1 VIRRRPEVAALAA
14 LLALYASWL
23 ALSWIP
29 GDPQK
34 LQILFLA
41 PIDALVV
48 YACWRASRRPEQ
60 TPWLRAFWLFVMFG
74 WVAELGADLILAVYD
89 IGLEDP
95 TFPSFADLLFLTFYP
110 LLMVALLR
118 VPTLRG
124 SRAQRL
130 RTGLD
135 CATVV
140 VGAGAVIW
148 YFVLGPTV
156 TEGGGSL
163 LETAVSIA
171 YPVGDIVLLG
181 ALALVLV
188 RGSPQALRLPLRLL
202 AVGLLALIAADTI
215 YGHQQLHGTY
225 SPGDPV
231 DSLYVLMAV
240 PFILAAAGQR
250 RVRRGEAGA
259 RAEARIDARSRVSR
273 LPLMAMAVGLA
284 VLLGTQWHDKFFPD
298 LSLLIFVLVL
308 SALSV
313 ARQYVAQTELV
324 QLRDRLRVIVESVA
338 DGIVTFSERGRI
350 IWVNPAAEEAFQVEA
365 GGLEG
370 EPVDALFHGVTWKE
384 MAPLLG
390 VGAGAG
396 ATVIGE
402 RRTLTGERRNGE
414 TFPLEMVVTD
424 ARLDGERVLIAI
436 GRDVGERERSAAALR
451 ESERRFRGIFDHAG
465 VGIAFSAFEDGVPR
479 IVDVNA
485 AFSRTV
491 GYSLDELRGDDFSL
505 ITHPDDLAGLAEM
518 GEAVAAGD
526 DYIAREMRCARK
538 DGSLIWGSLTVS
550 ILRDEE
556 GVPLFAVGMLE
567 DVSSRKEA
575 ERLKDEFVSV
585 VGHELRTP
593 LTSIRG
599 SLGLLAGG
607 VMGELPE
614 EAMGM
619 LGTAISSTDRLVR
632 LINDILDIER
642 MDSGRAEIE
651 VASVSASELVE
662 LSTQVV
668 AGVATEADIV
678 LRTEIDDTAIV
689 CDADK
694 IVQVLTNLLGNAIK
708 FSPSGSTVDVTVASV
723 GSDALFSVSD
733 AGRGIPAEKIESIF
747 ERFSQVDSSDAR
759 EKGGTGLGLAIARRI
774 VERHGGRIWAE
785 SSEGAGSTF
794 HFTLPLEPQPAIVM
808 PAGKEA
814 HGAPPVAR

>member
-1 VIRRRPEVAALAA
+1 MIRRRPEVAALALF
-14 LLALYASWL
+14 LLIYASWL

-48 YACWRASRRPEQ
+48 YASWRASRRSMG
-60 TPWLRAFWLFVMFG
+60 TPWLRAFWLFVMLG
-74 WVAELGADLILAVYD
+74 WMAELGADLILAVYD
-89 IGLEDP
+89 IALEDP

-124 SRAQRL
+124 TRAQRL

-163 LETAVSIA
+163 AETAVSIA

-231 DSLYVLMAV
+231 DTLYVLMAV
-240 PFILAAAGQR
+240 PFILAAAAQR
-250 RVRRGEAGA
+250 LVRRGDAGA
-259 RAEARIDARSRVSR
+259 RAETRIDARSRVSR

-324 QLRDRLRVIVESVA
+324 QLRDRLRTIVESVA

-365 GGLEG
+365 GELEG

-390 VGAGAG
+390 IGAG
-396 ATVIGE
+396 ATVLGE
-402 RRTLTGERRNGE
+402 RRTLTGERRDGE

-436 GRDVGERERSAAALR
+436 GQDVGERERSAAALR
-451 ESERRFRGIFDHAG
+451 ESERRFRGIFDHSG

-518 GEAVAAGD
+518 GKAVAAGD

-538 DGSLIWGSLTVS
+538 DGSLIWASLTVS

-575 ERLKDEFVSV
+575 ERVKDEFVSV

-607 VMGELPE
+607 VMGELPD
-614 EAMGM
+614 EATGM

-662 LSTQVV
+662 LSTQAV
-668 AGVATEADIV
+668 AGVATEADVV
-678 LRTEIDDTAIV
+678 LRTEIDDTTII

-708 FSPSGSTVDVTVASV
+708 FSPSGGTVGITVASA
-723 GSDALFSVSD
+723 GEDALFSVSD
-733 AGRGIPAEKIESIF
+733 AGRGIPADKIESIF
-747 ERFSQVDSSDAR
+747 ERFNQVDSSDAR
-759 EKGGTGLGLAIARRI
+759 EKGGTGLGLAIAQRI
-774 VERHGGRIWAE
+774 VEQHGGRIWAE

-794 HFTLPLEPQPAIVM
+794 RFTLPLEPQPAIVM
-808 PAGKEA
+808 PAGKDA
-814 HGAPPVAR
+814 HGALPVAR